1 MHGGVYEWGRDWY
14 GPCPST
20 TSGQAS
26 SGQAKETRDPEGFE
40 AACDAWKRERATRPD
55 RPETD
60 RPDTGPRTSL
70 GILSCESLVKMN
82 NNQIISSHHHKKLEQ
97 LSD

>member
-55 RPETD
+55 RPED
-60 RPDTGPRTSL
+60 IPGYFEL
-70 GILSCESLVKMN
+70 
-82 NNQIISSHHHKKLEQ
+82 QIAGEDEQ
-97 LSD
+97 